1 MTSRAELAIHQKPL
15 FIVSLVHNMLNLQS
29 IQPGEGDEADVEAD
43 EEVEIPFP
51 NLIENMSYFE
61 QGGVINHTTTV
72 LLYFNCFQVGIG
84 KDETYRILLALK
96 QLTREFPLASV
107 KFWGKIYGTKANYI
121 IAEAEFQEG
130 QGEEDDEEEEEMKE
144 EGEDNNE
151 KGEEDED
158 EEERDEPPKS
168 QWKPPPVIPKEDPKT
183 GTNKKTYFVCNQRK

>member
-1 MTSRAELAIHQKPL
+1 M
-15 FIVSLVHNMLNLQS
+15 
-29 IQPGEGDEADVEAD
+29 
-43 EEVEIPFP
+43 
-51 NLIENMSYFE
+51 
-61 QGGVINHTTTV
+61 
-72 LLYFNCFQVGIG
+72 GIG

>member
-1 MTSRAELAIHQKPL
+1 M
-15 FIVSLVHNMLNLQS
+15 
-29 IQPGEGDEADVEAD
+29 
-43 EEVEIPFP
+43 
-51 NLIENMSYFE
+51 
-61 QGGVINHTTTV
+61 
-72 LLYFNCFQVGIG
+72 GIG

-96 QLTREFPLASV
+96 QLTKEFPLASV

-130 QGEEDDEEEEEMKE
+130 QGEEDDEEEREETKE

-158 EEERDEPPKS
+158 EEERDEPPQS